1 MALLEVNNVCKSY
14 DTFKLKNVSFMIE
27 LGYIVGFIG
36 RNGAGKTTTIKSIL
50 NITKP
55 DEGSVKFMG
64 MDMRE
69 HECECK
75 QQLGIVLGEFDYY
88 PDKRLCAIARV
99 VSRFYSNWDE
109 KVYKSYIK
117 LFSIDEK
124 KRVKELST
132 GMRVKFA
139 LALAL
144 SHDARLLILDEPTSG
159 LDPVSRNEL
168 MEIFRSIVADGERS
182 ILFSTHITSDLDKV
196 ADYIIYIKQGEVIM
210 NGDREA
216 VINGFRLVQGSR
228 DALTDSIMDIMLGYR
243 ENAFGFTGL
252 IREEDIDKAYGL
264 QIAKADIESIML
276 YTEADSDKERRIQ

>member
-1 MALLEVNNVCKSY
+1 MALLEVNNICKSF
-14 DTFKLKNVSFMIE
+14 DTFKLKNVSFTIE
-27 LGYIVGFIG
+27 PGYIVGFIG

-64 MDMRE
+64 MDMKE
-69 HECECK
+69 HENECK
-75 QQLGIVLGEFDYY
+75 QQLGIVLGEFNYY
-88 PDKRLCAIARV
+88 PDKRLCAIAKV
-99 VSRFYSNWDE
+99 VGRFYSNWDE
-109 KVYKSYIK
+109 KVYKNYVK

-132 GMRVKFA
+132 GMKVKFA

-144 SHDARLLILDEPTSG
+144 SHDAKLLILDEPTSG
-159 LDPVSRNEL
+159 LDPVSRDEL
-168 MEIFRSIVADGERS
+168 MEIFRSIVSDGERS

-196 ADYIIYIKQGEVIM
+196 ADYMVYIKQGEVVM
-210 NGDREA
+210 NGDRES

-228 DALTDSIMDIMLGYR
+228 EALTDSIRDMLIGYR

-252 IREEDIDKAYGL
+252 IREEDIGKAHGL
-264 QIAKADIESIML
+264 QFAKADIESIML
-276 YTEADSDKERRIQ
+276 YTEEMSYKERRV

>member
-1 MALLEVNNVCKSY
+1 MALLEVNNICKSF
-14 DTFKLKNVSFMIE
+14 DTFKLNNVSFMIE

-64 MDMRE
+64 LDMKE
-69 HECECK
+69 HESECK

-88 PDKRLCAIARV
+88 TDKRLCAIAKV

-109 KVYKSYIK
+109 KAYKNYIK

-132 GMRVKFA
+132 GLRVKFA

-144 SHDARLLILDEPTSG
+144 SHDAKLLILDEPTSG
-159 LDPVSRNEL
+159 LDPVSRDEL
-168 MEIFRSIVADGERS
+168 MEIFRRIVADGKRS

-196 ADYIIYIKQGEVIM
+196 ADYMVYIKQGEVIM
-210 NGDREA
+210 NGDRET
-216 VINGFRLVQGSR
+216 VINGFRLVQGPR
-228 DALTDSIMDIMLGYR
+228 EALTASIMDILIGYR

-252 IREEDIDKAYGL
+252 IREENIGKVYGL
-264 QIAKADIESIML
+264 QIAKADIENIML
-276 YTEADSDKERRIQ
+276 YTEETAGKERKI